1 MSLAAYRSSSFKLL
15 PTMENKN
22 INGKLASALLLGAGI
37 GVAIGILFAPDRGSV
52 TRKKL
57 FAGSED
63 FKDAVKE
70 KFNTLLNELQTEVK
84 EVEAKAN
91 QLVENGAIKADKF
104 KVS

>member
-1 MSLAAYRSSSFKLL
+1 
-15 PTMENKN
+15 MENKN

-37 GVAIGILFAPDRGSV
+37 GVAIGILFAPDKGSE

-84 EVEAKAN
+84 EVEIKAN

>member
-1 MSLAAYRSSSFKLL
+1 
-15 PTMENKN
+15 MENKN